1 MIQPEEQ
8 LLLSTTS
15 EFDDFFN
22 ARGYYHL
29 ASVDFWQV

>member
-22 ARGYYHL
+22 ARSYHHL